1 MPYGSKLH
9 VAPTSY
15 HLLDA
20 QRKHPIEKYSRRFF
34 GRKKSK
40 NPMRTN
46 SSQHYG
52 HLCVYG
58 LLKKKKKKI
67 FFFFFLSFFF
77 FLLLSFLM
85 QTPHPSA
92 HPTPKRQRDCGHST
106 EKREE
111 WEGKENVNFCDST
124 TFQHK
129 VLNASYQSQICSY
142 STTLKSTKTHIW
154 PIYGAEPG

>member
-1 MPYGSKLH
+1 
-9 VAPTSY
+9 
-15 HLLDA
+15 
-20 QRKHPIEKYSRRFF
+20 
-34 GRKKSK
+34 
-40 NPMRTN
+40 MRTN

-58 LLKKKKKKI
+58 LLKKKKV
-67 FFFFFLSFFF
+67 S
-77 FLLLSFLM
+77 LLLLFFSLM

-106 EKREE
+106 EEREE

-129 VLNASYQSQICSY
+129 VLNA
-142 STTLKSTKTHIW
+142 
-154 PIYGAEPG
+154 

>member
-1 MPYGSKLH
+1 
-9 VAPTSY
+9 
-15 HLLDA
+15 
-20 QRKHPIEKYSRRFF
+20 
-34 GRKKSK
+34 
-40 NPMRTN
+40 MRTN

-52 HLCVYG
+52 HLWLYG
-58 LLKKKKKKI
+58 RLWLAKENT
-67 FFFFFLSFFF
+67 SFSSF
-77 FLLLSFLM
+77 FLLLFSSSPPLPPFLM

-111 WEGKENVNFCDST
+111 WEGKENVNICDST